1 MNTIVER
8 RPIAFTLGFTIA
20 LIGVAVAGRVVL
32 APLLPQ
38 LTLDGIGLLLN
49 WLFVGVT
56 IALVAWLGWWDK
68 IRLTAPVNRRA
79 LVYLLPFAIA
89 VFIPVVFG
97 LAIPEVSLIRG
108 EVLPNWATLL
118 VVIVGVALG
127 AALFEEVLYRGVLLR
142 ALEPRGHLFAGVVTA
157 TAFGL
162 THVSKIILG
171 GSVAEWLPSMI
182 LIIPL
187 GIGLAAVAFR
197 LESIWPLIV
206 WHFAVD
212 VTGLLSAGQ
221 SQAYTLTTLGFI
233 LFVGV
238 MGLWLL
244 WQDDRAA
251 KAALSS
257 DTTSTFTESGKMD
270 PNSR

>member
-8 RPIAFTLGFTIA
+8 RPIASTLGVTIA
-20 LIGVAVAGRVVL
+20 IIGLAVAGRLVL
-32 APLLPQ
+32 VPLLPQ

-49 WLFVGVT
+49 WLFVGIT
-56 IALVAWLGWWDK
+56 IALVAWLGWWNK
-68 IRLTAPVNRRA
+68 IRLTDPLNRRA
-79 LVYLLPFAIA
+79 LVYLLPFAVA

-108 EVLPNWATLL
+108 EILPDWATLL
-118 VVIVGVALG
+118 ILIVGVALG
-127 AALFEEVLYRGVLLR
+127 AALFEEILYRGVLLR
-142 ALEPRGHLFAGVVTA
+142 ALESRGHLFAGVVTA

-162 THVSKIILG
+162 THASKIILG
-171 GSVAEWLPSMI
+171 GSVTEWLPQMI

-197 LESIWPLIV
+197 LESIWPLVV

-212 VTGLLSAGQ
+212 VTGLLGASQ
-221 SQAYTLTTLGFI
+221 SQVYTLATLGFV

-257 DTTSTFTESGKMD
+257 DETSTFTESEETAS
-270 PNSR
+270 NLR

>member
-1 MNTIVER
+1 MNTILER
-8 RPIAFTLGFTIA
+8 RPIAFTFAVTIA
-20 LIGVAVAGRVVL
+20 LIGGAVAGRLVL
-32 APLLPQ
+32 APLLPH

-56 IALVAWLGWWDK
+56 IALVAWGGWWEK
-68 IRLTAPVNRRA
+68 IHFTAPVDRRA

-97 LAIPEVSLIRG
+97 LAIPEVSLTQG
-108 EVLPNWATLL
+108 NVLPDWATLL
-118 VVIVGVALG
+118 VVVVGVALG
-127 AALFEEVLYRGVLLR
+127 AALFEEILYRGVLLR

-171 GSVAEWLPSMI
+171 GSVAEWLPSMM

-197 LESIWPLIV
+197 LESIWPLVV

-212 VTGLLSAGQ
+212 VTGLLSASQ
-221 SQAYTLTTLGFI
+221 SLPYTLTTLGFI

-251 KAALSS
+251 KAAQFG
-257 DTTSTFTESGKMD
+257 DTTSTVTESGELVS
-270 PNSR
+270 NSR

>member
-1 MNTIVER
+1 MDIIVER
-8 RPIAFTLGFTIA
+8 RPVAFTLGLTIVV
-20 LIGVAVAGRVVL
+20 IGLAVVGRAVL
-32 APLLPQ
+32 APLFPQ
-38 LTLDGIGLLLN
+38 LTLDAIGLILN

-68 IRLTAPVNRRA
+68 IRLTAPLNRRA
-79 LVYLLPFAIA
+79 LVYLLPFAAA

-108 EVLPNWATLL
+108 EILPDWATLL
-118 VVIVGVALG
+118 VIIVGVALG
-127 AALFEEVLYRGVLLR
+127 AALFEEILYRGVLLR
-142 ALEPRGHLFAGVVTA
+142 ALESRGHLFAGVVTA

-171 GSVAEWLPSMI
+171 GSVIEWLPSMV

-197 LESIWPLIV
+197 LESIWPLVV

-212 VTGLLSAGQ
+212 VTGLLSASQ
-221 SQAYTLTTLGFI
+221 SQAYTLTSLGFV

-257 DTTSTFTESGKMD
+257 DEISTFTESGETV

>member
-1 MNTIVER
+1 MNAILER
-8 RPIAFTLGFTIA
+8 RPIVFTLGVTIVI
-20 LIGVAVAGRVVL
+20 IGFAVGGRLLL

-38 LTLDGIGLLLN
+38 LTLDGVGLLLN
-49 WLFVGVT
+49 WLFVGLT
-56 IALVAWLGWWDK
+56 LALVAWLGWWDK
-68 IRLTAPVNRRA
+68 IRLLAPVNRRA
-79 LVYLLPFAIA
+79 LVYLLPFAVA
-89 VFIPVVFG
+89 VAIPVVFG
-97 LAIPEVSLIRG
+97 LAIPDVSLVRG
-108 EVLPNWATLL
+108 EMLPDWATLL
-118 VVIVGVALG
+118 VLVVGVALG
-127 AALFEEVLYRGVLLR
+127 AALFEEILYRGVLLR
-142 ALEPRGHLFAGVVTA
+142 ALESRGHLVAGVVTA

-212 VTGLLSAGQ
+212 VTGLLSVGQ

-233 LFVGV
+233 FFVGV
-238 MGLWLL
+238 MGVWLL
-244 WQDDRAA
+244 WQDDRTATA
-251 KAALSS
+251 ELSRDGS
-257 DTTSTFTESGKMD
+257 ATHTES
-270 PNSR
+270 

>member
-8 RPIAFTLGFTIA
+8 RPIAFTLGLTIT
-20 LIGVAVAGRVVL
+20 LIGVAVAGRLVL
-32 APLLPQ
+32 APFLPQ

-49 WLFVGVT
+49 WLFVGIT
-56 IALVAWLGWWDK
+56 IFLVAWLGWWER
-68 IRLTAPVNRRA
+68 IRLTTPVNRRA

-97 LAIPEVSLIRG
+97 LAIPDVSLVRG
-108 EVLPNWATLL
+108 VILPDWATLL
-118 VVIVGVALG
+118 VIIVGVALG
-127 AALFEEVLYRGVLLR
+127 AALFEEILYRGVLLR

-171 GSVAEWLPSMI
+171 GSVTEWLPSMV

-187 GIGLAAVAFR
+187 SIGLAAVAFR
-197 LESIWPLIV
+197 LESIWPLVV

-212 VTGLLSAGQ
+212 VTGLLSASQ
-221 SQAYTLTTLGFI
+221 SQAYTLTTLSFI

-238 MGLWLL
+238 MGIWLL

-251 KAALSS
+251 KAVLSS
-257 DTTSTFTESGKMD
+257 DVTSAVTESEEIV